1 VSDLIRNL
9 YWAPWDEPG
18 LEHLHLKVTAD
29 GAEALGLILRMR
41 GKQHFRC
48 RYELQTDPGWRVRH
62 LSFAVMPA
70 GGDGP
75 PGSQVGS
82 RVELESDGQ
91 GNWRVDG
98 EPSAELEGCLDLDI
112 QLTPFTNSLPIRRLG
127 LEPEESAQLRVAY
140 LALPELVPQA
150 VEQRYTCLA
159 PLDKNAGGKKGGRYR
174 YEGLFRDF
182 TAELPVDGDGLVMD
196 YPETF
201 RRVWPT

>member
-1 VSDLIRNL
+1 MSDLIRNL
-9 YWAPWDEPG
+9 YWSPWDEPG

-41 GKQHFRC
+41 GDQHFRC
-48 RYELQTDPGWRVRH
+48 RYELETDPDWRVRQ
-62 LSFAVMPA
+62 LTFAVMPA
-70 GGDGP
+70 GGGGP
-75 PGSQVGS
+75 PA
-82 RVELESDGQ
+82 RIELESDGQ
-91 GNWRVDG
+91 GSWRANG
-98 EPSAELEGCLDLDI
+98 EPQPELEGCLDLDI
-112 QLTPFTNSLPIRRLG
+112 QVTPFTNTLPVRRLG
-127 LEPEESAQLRVAY
+127 LEQDESAQLRVVY
-140 LALPELVPQA
+140 LALPELKPRP

-159 PLDKNAGGKKGGRYR
+159 PIGKQGGLYR